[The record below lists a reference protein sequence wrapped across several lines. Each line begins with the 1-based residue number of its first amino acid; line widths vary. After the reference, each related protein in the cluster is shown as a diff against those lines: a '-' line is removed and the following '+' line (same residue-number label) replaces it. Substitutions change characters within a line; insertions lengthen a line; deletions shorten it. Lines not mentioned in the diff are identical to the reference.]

1 MKDEPKQTEK
11 PEPKVT
17 KQPRRSYLFWANVF
31 VLLPFAFLVARA
43 TSTNNGIY
51 LFWAFM
57 ISPAALVTLGLDIY
71 TALQNR
77 KNKKNSI

>member
-1 MKDEPKQTEK
+1 MKTEPAQTETVTPKDPKK
-11 PEPKVT
+11 PKH
-17 KQPRRSYLFWANVF
+17 SYLFWANVF

-71 TALQNR
+71 TAIQNR